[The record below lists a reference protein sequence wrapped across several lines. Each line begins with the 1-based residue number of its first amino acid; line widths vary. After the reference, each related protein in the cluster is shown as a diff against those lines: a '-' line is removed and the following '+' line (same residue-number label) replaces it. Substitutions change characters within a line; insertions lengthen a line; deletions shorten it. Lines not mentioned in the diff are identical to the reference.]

1 MKQISVVLADDHQLV
16 RMGFRA
22 LLEKLGAEVLGE
34 ATDGQQA
41 VQVVQE
47 FRPDVVLMD
56 IAMPNLNG
64 LEATTRIA
72 QASPCTKVIILT
84 MHATAEYA
92 RRAMKAGAKGYLLK
106 NATAAELEIALE
118 AVVRNETYLS
128 PAISKYF
135 IEDLTQS
142 WQPQETGLEKLS
154 SRQREILQL
163 IAEGNSR
170 REIADK
176 LNISVKTFDSY
187 RAQLMDH
194 LNIHDVA
201 GLVRFAT
208 RVGLVSPD
216 A

>member
-1 MKQISVVLADDHQLV
+1 MKQLSVVLVDDHQLV

-22 LLEKLGAEVLGE
+22 LLEKLGVQVLGE

-41 VQVVQE
+41 VQIVQTLQ
-47 FRPDVVLMD
+47 PDVVLMD

-64 LEATTRIA
+64 LEATTRIV
-72 QASPCTKVIILT
+72 QAHPNIKIIILT

-92 RRAMKAGAKGYLLK
+92 RRAMRAGAMGYLLK

-118 AVVRNETYLS
+118 AVARNETYLS
-128 PAISKYF
+128 PAVSKYF
-135 IEDLTQS
+135 VESFSQGTQF
-142 WQPQETGLEKLS
+142 QETGLEKLS

-208 RVGLVSPD
+208 RVGLIPPEG
-216 A
+216 

>member
-1 MKQISVVLADDHQLV
+1 MKQLSVVLVDDHQLV

-22 LLEKLGAEVLGE
+22 LLEKLGVQVLGE
-34 ATDGQQA
+34 AMDGQQA
-41 VQVVQE
+41 VQIVQTLQ
-47 FRPDVVLMD
+47 PDVVLMD

-64 LEATTRIA
+64 LEATTRIV
-72 QASPCTKVIILT
+72 QTNPDIKIIVLT

-92 RRAMKAGAKGYLLK
+92 RRAMRAGAKGYLLK

-118 AVVRNETYLS
+118 AVCRNETYLS
-128 PAISKYF
+128 PAVSKYF
-135 IEDLTQS
+135 VESYAQGI
-142 WQPQETGLEKLS
+142 QPQETGLEKLS

-170 REIADK
+170 REIAEK

-208 RVGLVSPD
+208 RVGLVPPET
-216 A
+216 

>member
-1 MKQISVVLADDHQLV
+1 MKQLSVVIVDDHQLV

-22 LLEKLGAEVLGE
+22 LLEKLGVQVLGE

-41 VQVVQE
+41 VQIVQTLQ
-47 FRPDVVLMD
+47 PDVVLMD

-64 LEATTRIA
+64 LEATTRIV
-72 QASPCTKVIILT
+72 QSHPQIKVIILT

-92 RRAMKAGAKGYLLK
+92 RRAMRAGAMGYLLK

-118 AVVRNETYLS
+118 AVARNETYLS
-128 PAISKYF
+128 PAVSKYF
-135 IEDLTQS
+135 IES
-142 WQPQETGLEKLS
+142 FSKGIQPQETGLEKLS

-170 REIADK
+170 REIAEK

-208 RVGLVSPD
+208 RVGLVPPEG
-216 A
+216 

>member
-1 MKQISVVLADDHQLV
+1 MKQLNIVLADDHQLV

-22 LLEKLGAEVLGE
+22 LLEKLGVTVVGE

-41 VQVVQE
+41 IQLAQSLQ
-47 FRPDVVLMD
+47 PDVMLMD

-72 QASPCTKVIILT
+72 QTNPNIKIIILT

-92 RRAMKAGAKGYLLK
+92 RRAIRAGAMGYLLK
-106 NATAAELEIALE
+106 NATAAELEIALD
-118 AVVRNETYLS
+118 AVSRNEMYICS
-128 PAISKYF
+128 AVSKYF
-135 IEDLTQS
+135 VESFTRGEQY
-142 WQPQETGLEKLS
+142 QESGLEKLS

-170 REIADK
+170 REIAEK